1 MFDKDAALALLPQ
14 LTSRWKIIANIS
26 YDNHSLHTDVERL
39 WFGCLHS
46 SQVEITVWEDAC
58 IRHAVLMDSDH
69 ILPYLPQNV
78 QSTSS
83 SVQGSIPE
91 KNENLGLL

>member
-1 MFDKDAALALLPQ
+1 
-14 LTSRWKIIANIS
+14 
-26 YDNHSLHTDVERL
+26 
-39 WFGCLHS
+39 
-46 SQVEITVWEDAC
+46 
-58 IRHAVLMDSDH
+58 MDSDH